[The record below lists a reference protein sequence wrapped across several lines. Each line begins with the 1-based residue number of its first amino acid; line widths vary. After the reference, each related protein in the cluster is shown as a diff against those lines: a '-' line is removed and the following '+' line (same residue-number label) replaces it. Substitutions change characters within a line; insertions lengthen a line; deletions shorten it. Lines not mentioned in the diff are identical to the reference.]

1 MEGIDLGLMMKTWK
15 DLAASES
22 RILLMTKL
30 KGLTLGL
37 AKVKE
42 FNLGL
47 NIQFRSEKSRANL
60 TNGDNKCIQAAMEAK
75 FRDKIYKNKEI
86 LRDKN
91 EMRRKL
97 EENHGKNTRRYNREI
112 KILRTEAVALKTRNR
127 EK

>member
-22 RILLMTKL
+22 RIELMTKL
-30 KGLTLGL
+30 KGLKLGL
-37 AKVKE
+37 AEVEE

-47 NIQFRSEKSRANL
+47 NIQFRSEKSRENLAN
-60 TNGDNKCIQAAMEAK
+60 GENKFIQAAMEAK
-75 FRDKIYKNKEI
+75 FIDEIYKNSEI

-97 EENHGKNTRRYNREI
+97 SEKLGKNTRKYNR
-112 KILRTEAVALKTRNR
+112 
-127 EK
+127 